1 MGSEPWFPVR
11 LTGERV
17 ILRRHLPENIEAFR
31 RWYADARIAR
41 LTRYQ
46 DGPMRPLEIERFFLS
61 RAMGPDS
68 LAMAVHLR
76 GSGRLIGT
84 CAFSQLDG
92 DNGSALFHI
101 TIGETIAVRL
111 SDPAEQ
117 ELPEIGLAVVQ
128 DAETGE
134 QMFIDTGDRGVR
146 KRFAMAA
153 ERREAE
159 LRTALTQALIDVP
172 GNVVV
177 TRALAVAEEGAGDLQ
192 GAYDRLDAAIRQ
204 HPADVGLRRALAGLL
219 RRADEASEAVR
230 ILAPL
235 LDGDSVPA
243 EIYDDFA
250 LALDAAGEAADAEN
264 ARQIAQRLREG
275 VAMGGVDGEGD
286 Q

>member
-101 TIGETIAVRL
+101 TIGETDCWGQGYGSEATDLMLGHAFNCGAIRVELVTDVRNAR
-111 SDPAEQ
+111 SQPS
-117 ELPEIGLAVVQ
+117 GLA
-128 DAETGE
+128 
-134 QMFIDTGDRGVR
+134 
-146 KRFAMAA
+146 
-153 ERREAE
+153 
-159 LRTALTQALIDVP
+159 P
-172 GNVVV
+172 PSSP
-177 TRALAVAEEGAGDLQ
+177 AV
-192 GAYDRLDAAIRQ
+192 
-204 HPADVGLRRALAGLL
+204 
-219 RRADEASEAVR
+219 
-230 ILAPL
+230 
-235 LDGDSVPA
+235 
-243 EIYDDFA
+243 
-250 LALDAAGEAADAEN
+250 
-264 ARQIAQRLREG
+264 
-275 VAMGGVDGEGD
+275 
-286 Q
+286 